1 MDSAERMKGIK
12 VGDINNFNTT
22 RNLFRKAA
30 NVKKQEVDWR
40 LSGNISPVLNQGS
53 CGSCWAFSTIS
64 TLESAFSIGNKASQT
79 KSLSIQY
86 LVDCDTYNMGCAGG
100 L

>member
-1 MDSAERMKGIK
+1 MDSAERMKGVK
-12 VGDINNFNTT
+12 VGDINSFNTS
-22 RNLFRKAA
+22 RNLFQNVA

-64 TLESAFSIGNKASQT
+64 TLESAFSISNKANQT